1 MVLLQEDAGQVAA
14 LDADGRGQ
22 VGDADLVH
30 VVVVQIAEGDL
41 GVGLA
46 GVDALQGGLG
56 ILALDHAAE
65 KAEQLSGSEEFVREC
80 HFLCVHHAEDDGHQR
95 VGILN
100 AEDGV
105 LFRETDFAEQ
115 FGDPVAA
122 EAHPAVFPGI
132 APVRDVGRCD
142 LREDQEHLPG
152 RDRQGLPL
160 VIVGAGSADNDMDQV
175 GCADKGPRLVTR
187 TALLVSAVVDVVGR
201 GPPVVVLDIRHQIRR
216 EACAGNIGE

>member
-1 MVLLQEDAGQVAA
+1 MVLLQEDTGQIAA
-14 LDADGRGQ
+14 FDADGRGQ

-65 KAEQLSGSEEFVREC
+65 KAEQLSRPEELIRER
-80 HFLCVHHAEDDGHQR
+80 HFLCIHHIENDGHQHI
-95 VGILN
+95 GIFD
-100 AEDGV
+100 AENGI
-105 LFRETDFAEQ
+105 LFRETDFVEQ
-115 FGDPVAA
+115 LGDTVAA

-142 LREDQEHLPG
+142 ARKDQEHLPG

-160 VIVGAGSADNDMDQV
+160 VIVGARSADNDVDQV
-175 GCADKGPRLVTR
+175 GCADEGTRLVAGA
-187 TALLVSAVVDVVGR
+187 ALLVSAVVDVVGR